1 MVLDQQEELEV
12 VDMPINMG
20 PQHPS
25 THGVFRM
32 VLVVSGEKV
41 VDVTP
46 HIGYMHRGG
55 EKLMEAMDFRQGIG
69 YADRTEYLA
78 QFHAEQCYCMAVERM
93 MGVEVPE
100 RAEYIRVI
108 LAEMN
113 RLSSHFMFM
122 GAFGIDAGLF
132 GTSFT
137 YAFRERERLQDV
149 FEEVSGDRL
158 MYAYFR
164 VGGLAWEVP
173 DNFVQRVHE
182 TLVHT
187 QKGIRDLDDLMTNN
201 EIFVARCQNVGNF
214 SAEDAVAYGLSG
226 PLLRASGVPWDI
238 RKGEPYSV
246 YNRFKFGV
254 PVGNYGD
261 VYDRY
266 LVRLEEMRQSV
277 SIVEQALEQLPPEGP
292 IVAEKLPRRLRTP
305 PGEVYAKVEAPRGEW
320 GVYMVSK
327 GGDKPYRLH
336 MRSPSFCNLSSLRAM
351 TVGQFLADA
360 VIILGS
366 FDIVLCDVD
375 R

>member
-1 MVLDQQEELEV
+1 MVAEHSAFEV

-32 VLVVSGEKV
+32 VLVVDGEKIK
-41 VDVTP
+41 DVTP

-69 YADRTEYLA
+69 FADRTEYLA
-78 QFHAEQCYCMAVERM
+78 QFSAELGYCLAVERLM
-93 MGVEVPE
+93 DIQVPE

-108 LAEMN
+108 LTEMN

-137 YAFRERERLQDV
+137 YAFPYREYLQDV

-173 DNFVQRVHE
+173 ENFVARVHE
-182 TLVHT
+182 VLKKT
-187 QKGIRDLDDLMTNN
+187 QAGIKDLDDLLTKN
-201 EIFVARCQNVGNF
+201 EIFMARCQNVGAF
-214 SAEDAVAYGLSG
+214 TAEQAVAYGLSG
-226 PLLRASGVPWDI
+226 PLLRASGVPWDL
-238 RKGEPYSV
+238 RKDDPYSI
-246 YNRFKFGV
+246 YDRFKFDV

-266 LVRLEEMRQSV
+266 LVRLAEMRESV
-277 SIVEQALEQLPPEGP
+277 KIIEQALEQMPAEGS
-292 IVAEKLPRRLRTP
+292 IVADKMPRRLRTP
-305 PGEVYAKVEAPRGEW
+305 PGEVYAKVESPRGEW
-320 GVYMVSK
+320 GVYLVSK
-327 GGDKPYRLH
+327 GGDKPYRLK
-336 MRSPSFCNLSSLRAM
+336 MRSPSFCNLSALREM
-351 TVGQFLADA
+351 TIGQYLADA
-360 VIILGS
+360 VMILGS
-366 FDIVLCDVD
+366 MDIVLGDVD

>member
-1 MVLDQQEELEV
+1 VVQEAERHLDV

-32 VLVVSGEKV
+32 VLVVDGEKV

-78 QFHAEQCYCMAVERM
+78 QFSAELGYCLAVERLM
-93 MGVEVPE
+93 DIQVPD
-100 RAEYIRVI
+100 RAEYIRII
-108 LAEMN
+108 LTELN

-122 GAFGIDAGLF
+122 GAFGIDSGLF

-137 YAFRERERLQDV
+137 YAFREREYIQDI

-173 DNFVQRVHE
+173 DNFVPRVHE
-182 TLVHT
+182 VLLKT
-187 QKGIRDLDDLMTNN
+187 QKGLKDIDDLLTRN
-201 EIFVARCQNVGNF
+201 EIFMARCQGIGPF
-214 SAEDAVAYGLSG
+214 TAEQAIAYGLSG
-226 PLLRASGVPWDI
+226 PMLRASGVPWDL
-238 RKGEPYSV
+238 RKDEPYSI
-246 YNRFKFGV
+246 YDRFSFQV

-277 SIVEQALEQLPPEGP
+277 AIIEQALQQMPGEGP
-292 IVAEKLPRRLRTP
+292 IVPEKMPRRLRTP
-305 PGEVYAKVEAPRGEW
+305 PGEVYAKVESPRGEW
-320 GVYMVSK
+320 GVYLVSK
-327 GGDKPYRLH
+327 GGDKPYRLK
-336 MRSPSFCNLSSLRAM
+336 MRSPSFCNLSALREM
-351 TVGQFLADA
+351 TIGQFLADA
-360 VIILGS
+360 VMILGS
-366 FDIVLCDVD
+366 MDIVLCDVD